1 MLADTLQEKKA
12 IVREFYDTAFNQ
24 KKPEEAAAKYMGP
37 VYIQHNPSFP
47 DGAEAFVT
55 AVKAF
60 LVVYPRFRVD
70 FKRFIAE
77 ENLVAVHSHMTREP
91 GDRGLAVVDIFRL
104 EKDKIVEHW
113 DVIQPVPATAENR
126 NGMF

>member
-1 MLADTLQEKKA
+1 MLTETLEEKKA
-12 IVREFYDTAFNQ
+12 IVREFYDLAFNQ
-24 KKPEEAAAKYMGP
+24 KKPEEAVTKYMGP
-37 VYIQHNPSFP
+37 VYIQHNPNFS

-60 LVVYPRFRVD
+60 LIAYPRLRVD
-70 FKRFIAE
+70 FKRFFAE

-104 EKDKIVEHW
+104 ENDKIVEHW
-113 DVIQPVPATAENR
+113 DVIQPVPATTANP

>member
-1 MLADTLQEKKA
+1 MLTETLDEKKA
-12 IVREFYDTAFNQ
+12 IVRDFYDLAFNQ
-24 KKPEEAAAKYMGP
+24 KKPEEAVAKYMGP
-37 VYIQHNPSFP
+37 VYIQHNPNFADGP
-47 DGAEAFVT
+47 DAFIA

-60 LVVYPRFRVD
+60 VNAYPRFQVD

-77 ENLVAVHSHMTREP
+77 DSLVAVHSHMTREP

-104 EKDKIVEHW
+104 ENDKVVEHW
-113 DVIQPVPATAENR
+113 DVIQPVPATAVNS

>member
-1 MLADTLQEKKA
+1 MLIETLQEKKA
-12 IVREFYDTAFNQ
+12 IVRDFYDLAFNR
-24 KKPEEAAAKYMGP
+24 KKPEEAVAKYMGS
-37 VYIQHNPSFP
+37 VYIQHNPNFA
-47 DGAEAFVT
+47 DGPEAFVT

-60 LVVYPRFRVD
+60 VSAYPRFHVD

-77 ENLVAVHSHMTREP
+77 DGLVAVHSHMTREP

-104 EKDKIVEHW
+104 ENDKVVEHW
-113 DVIQPVPATAENR
+113 DVIQPVPATAVNS